1 MSKDIFTVQ
10 LVITIALSI
19 IDIGTIILIFDI
31 AAVSNIFRKA
41 LERHASATFP
51 LLVLIIKRMLMLFFL
66 RYGCLETRG
75 EYHIDVKWGGLNG
88 ILKPRIGLLGG
99 FLRH

>member
-31 AAVSNIFRKA
+31 VAVSNIFRKA

-51 LLVLIIKRMLMLFFL
+51 LPVSIMKRMLMLFF
-66 RYGCLETRG
+66 
-75 EYHIDVKWGGLNG
+75 GGMVA
-88 ILKPRIGLLGG
+88 
-99 FLRH
+99 LRHAESIILMSSGEGQTEY